1 MNIYLTSD
9 QHFLHKNII
18 KYCNRPFSLDLDGV
32 IENAKL
38 MYDRYNATV
47 KEEDVV
53 LFLGDLAF
61 LSSKNKDAFAEMFK
75 TMPGHKI
82 LIRGNHDSL
91 TDEYY
96 KSIGFEVVT
105 DHIIL
110 GRYML
115 CHYPLFKN
123 AKFQFSSLEKQLK
136 DLFQHYKCDTLIH
149 GHIHE
154 KDSPTGDGVQRLNVC
169 VDYNNFNLIK
179 FNKRIFVTFFKT
191 YLKKLKEGVNLNEDL
206 EYSFKYSFEKMQNI
220 TVRYPEEDD
229 EQVIRTKKEGRSE
242 SVNLR

>member
-1 MNIYLTSD
+1 MNVYLTSD

-32 IENAKL
+32 IENTKL
-38 MYDRYNATV
+38 MYLNYINTV
-47 KEEDVV
+47 KEDDVV

-61 LSSKNKDAFAEMFK
+61 LTSKNRDAFAEMFK

-82 LIRGNHDSL
+82 LIRGNHDSQ

-115 CHYPLFKN
+115 CHYPLFKDTR
-123 AKFQFSSLEKQLK
+123 FQFSSLEKQLK
-136 DLFQHYKCDTLIH
+136 DLFVHFKCDTVIH

-154 KDSPTGDGVQRLNVC
+154 NYNAHTGSGCDVRNSDKFYHWGALLCVVAMAEAGCISRLGLPL
-169 VDYNNFNLIK
+169 D
-179 FNKRIFVTFFKT
+179 
-191 YLKKLKEGVNLNEDL
+191 
-206 EYSFKYSFEKMQNI
+206 
-220 TVRYPEEDD
+220 
-229 EQVIRTKKEGRSE
+229 
-242 SVNLR
+242 

>member
-1 MNIYLTSD
+1 MNVYITSD
-9 QHFLHKNII
+9 QHFLHQNII
-18 KYCNRPFSLDLDGV
+18 RYCNRPFSMDLDGV

-47 KEEDVV
+47 KEDDVV

-61 LSSKNKDAFAEMFK
+61 LNSKNREVFAEMFK

-82 LIRGNHDSL
+82 LIRGNHDSQ

-115 CHYPLFKN
+115 CHYPLFKD
-123 AKFQFSSLEKQLK
+123 AKFQFSSLEKHLK
-136 DLFQHYKCDTLIH
+136 DLFVHFKCDTIIH

-154 KDSPTGDGVQRLNVC
+154 KDSPTGDKVHRLNVC
-169 VDYNNFNLIK
+169 VDYNNFNLVK
-179 FNKRIFVTFFKT
+179 FNKRIFVTFFKN
-191 YLKKLKEGVNLNEDL
+191 YLKKLESNCDLSEDS
-206 EYSFKYSFEKMQNI
+206 EYSFKYSTEKLQNI
-220 TVRYPEEDD
+220 TVRYPNLKDIP
-229 EQVIRTKKEGRSE
+229 QVTRTKKEGRSE
-242 SVNLR
+242 RYVA